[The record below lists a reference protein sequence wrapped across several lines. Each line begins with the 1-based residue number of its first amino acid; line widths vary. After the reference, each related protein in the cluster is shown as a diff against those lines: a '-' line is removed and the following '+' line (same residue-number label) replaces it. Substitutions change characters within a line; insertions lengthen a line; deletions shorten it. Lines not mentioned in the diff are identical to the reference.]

1 MLVNN
6 KLSHFNLPNGIH
18 FINCATRGPFSKAV
32 ESAGIEAIQQFSPEI
47 HQIRPDHFFER
58 AWVVRALFDEL
69 IHGQDKERIAI
80 VPSVSYA
87 MAVVARNLHRKPGLR
102 AGQHILLLGE
112 EFPSDVYA
120 WSRVCEELS
129 LTIRTVLMPDTDAV
143 GYEWNTRILEAINAD
158 TALVVVP
165 HVHWQ
170 YGIKFDVEKIAARA
184 KEVGALIAIDGT
196 QSVGALDFDVQKVKP
211 DMLVCAAYKWL
222 MGPYGMGLAYYGEFF
237 DGGIPIE
244 ESWMAR
250 EESNLFYKLTDY
262 QEVYRPKAYRYNVG
276 EHSHFIQMPMLEVAL
291 REKLAWGCEAIQDY
305 CQSLWKG
312 PVQKLTKLGVRF
324 EPEAERAHHLVGI
337 KLPQTTNTVQIQQ
350 ALEARKVIVAA
361 RGQGIRV
368 SPHLYNTAEDMNA
381 LTEALTVVLS

>member
-1 MLVNN
+1 MSVTN
-6 KLSHFNLPNGIH
+6 KASYFNLPEGIH
-18 FINCATRGPFSKAV
+18 FINCATRGPFSRAV
-32 ESAGIEAIQQFSPEI
+32 ESAGIEAIQQFSPGI

-69 IHGQDKERIAI
+69 IHGRDKERIAI

-87 MAVVARNLHRKPGLR
+87 MAAVARNLHRKPGLR
-102 AGQHILLLGE
+102 VGQHILLLGD

-120 WSRVCEELS
+120 WERVCEELS
-129 LTIRTVLMPDTDAV
+129 LTVLTVSMPDTEVV
-143 GYEWNTRILEAINAD
+143 GAEWNVRISEAITAD

-222 MGPYGMGLAYYGEFF
+222 MGPYGMGLAYFGEFF
-237 DGGIPIE
+237 DDGIPVE

-262 QEVYRPKAYRYNVG
+262 QKVYRPKAYRYNVG

-291 REKLAWGCEAIQDY
+291 REKLAWGCEAIQEH
-305 CQSLWKG
+305 CLALWQG
-312 PVQKLTKLGVRF
+312 PVQILTQLGVQF

-337 KLPQTTNTVQIQQ
+337 KLPEATDAVQVQQ

-361 RGQGIRV
+361 RGRGIRV

-381 LTEALTVVLS
+381 LTEALTAVLG